1 MARNV
6 SIINT
11 FKLSS
16 GMASENTLYHILFII
31 AYLIKTGMG
40 YVNLIAKIKEMDCCH
55 CAILFK
61 LQKDRNKTWASP
73 FLPH

>member
-1 MARNV
+1 MARKV

-16 GMASENTLYHILFII
+16 GMASENTLYHILLII

-40 YVNLIAKIKEMDCCH
+40 YVNLIAKVKEIDCCH
-55 CAILFK
+55 CPSCGLIV
-61 LQKDRNKTWASP
+61 
-73 FLPH
+73 